1 MIMSDNDL
9 VIQYIIVRND
19 LASMTP
25 GRVAAQA
32 AHAANQCIKT
42 VDIREERAKV
52 DPLKSLVLKW
62 EIQSHDFFGTTIVL
76 QGNIQNILDIA
87 WMVQAPDL
95 PHPDFI
101 IHSGIL
107 IDPEYH
113 VQDGEVTHLLPLT
126 TAMWLFGRKSVIEPH
141 VLGLELY

>member
-1 MIMSDNDL
+1 MIDNDP

-42 VDIREERAKV
+42 VDVKEERANV

-76 QGNIQNILDIA
+76 QSNIQNIHDIA
-87 WMVQAPDL
+87 WMIQSPYL
-95 PHPDFI
+95 PHPDFTI
-101 IHSGIL
+101 YSGIV

-126 TAMWLFGRKSVIEPH
+126 TALWIFGRKSVIAPYVET
-141 VLGLELY
+141 LELY